1 MILVTGNLHKV
12 EEFERL
18 MPGVS
23 WEALSSWEL
32 RERGERGAEIIEDA
46 DSFIGNAMIKA
57 REGWRRTGQVSLA
70 DDSGLCVDALNGAP
84 GIYSARYAPG
94 SDRDRYEALLKNL
107 NAVDNADRSA
117 HFYCALAI
125 CGLSHQHRTAL
136 QELESREESGAEM
149 GEVKLWLGDCLV
161 VTGICRGR
169 ISAEPSGRGGF
180 GYDPIFELSNG
191 QSFASLTGED
201 KDTYSHRGRALRA
214 LDDLLREKNIH
225 FS

>member
-18 MPGVS
+18 MPSVS

-32 RERGERGAEIIEDA
+32 RERGERGAEIVEDA

-57 REGWRRTGQVSLA
+57 REGWRRTGKVSLA
-70 DDSGLCVDALNGAP
+70 DDSGLCVDALDGAP

-107 NAVDNADRSA
+107 NAVPHADRSA

-125 CGLSHQHRTAL
+125 CGLSHQDRIAL
-136 QELESREESGAEM
+136 KGLESREERAAEM
-149 GEVKLWLGDCLV
+149 REVKLWIEDCLV
-161 VTGICRGR
+161 VTGVCQGR
-169 ISAEPSGRGGF
+169 ISAGPSGQGGF
-180 GYDPIFELSNG
+180 GYDPIFELMSG

-214 LDDLLREKNIH
+214 LDGLLREKNIH